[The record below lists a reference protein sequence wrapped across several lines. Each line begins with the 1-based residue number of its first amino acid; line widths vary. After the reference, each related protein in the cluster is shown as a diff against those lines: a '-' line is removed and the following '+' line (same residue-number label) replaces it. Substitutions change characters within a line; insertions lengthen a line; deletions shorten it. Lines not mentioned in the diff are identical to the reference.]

1 MTLLEM
7 QVEWDRAAMLG
18 SGMIN
23 RIKALFSSTAATDA
37 VEAGKHSHDELQLAA
52 AALLVEAACLD
63 GHYGEAEQATI
74 DGLLRRRFGLNDDE
88 ARTLH
93 DLAVTEQ
100 SEANQLLGFTR
111 VIKQRYSPEERIE
124 LIEMAWE
131 VAYADGELHD
141 HEANLLRRLGG
152 LLYVSDRERGEARK
166 RVLARLRPTGP

>member
-1 MTLLEM
+1 
-7 QVEWDRAAMLG
+7 
-18 SGMIN
+18 MIN
-23 RIKALFSSTAATDA
+23 RIKALLGGMAAQGRDERP
-37 VEAGKHSHDELQLAA
+37 EAGRTGAHSHDELQLAA

-63 GHYGEAEQATI
+63 GHYDEAEKAAI
-74 DGLLRRRFGLNDDE
+74 NNLLRRHFGLNEEE

-111 VIKQRYSPEERIE
+111 VIKQHYSPEERVE

-131 VAYADGELHD
+131 VAYADGELHA

-152 LLYVSDRERGEARK
+152 LLYVSDRERGDARK